1 MIAMFTEL
9 DLIFEMISL
18 STLLVFYLVAN
29 ALIYR
34 RYVITGTSR
43 PLHTLLFLFLL
54 SSGSLGFSI
63 SWKLNQPWC
72 LALFGGFVL
81 AVIAFFHCS
90 LATSMAISSA
100 GWAVPLMPWPAAI
113 SISMNVL
120 LMTTLKMLSFERFGI
135 WACIITLFYV
145 LYGVHSTYQA
155 EEMEAMVVGPDVA
168 AVNLNPSLI
177 HPTKVDIVQ
186 VL

>member
-1 MIAMFTEL
+1 MFTEL

-34 RYVITGTSR
+34 RYTVTGASR
-43 PLHTLLFLFLL
+43 SLHALLFLFLL

-63 SWKLNQPWC
+63 SWKFELPWC
-72 LALFGGFVL
+72 LALFGLF
-81 AVIAFFHCS
+81 VIAMIAIFHCS
-90 LATSMAISSA
+90 LRQGTSTAMG
-100 GWAVPLMPWPAAI
+100 GWAVPLMPWPAAV
-113 SISMNVL
+113 SIFMSVF
-120 LMTTLKMLSFERFGI
+120 LMTTLKALSFQRFAV

-155 EEMEAMVVGPDVA
+155 EEKEVVVGPDIA
-168 AVNLNPSLI
+168 AASINPSLNQ
-177 HPTKVDIVQ
+177 TKVDIIQ